1 MASFSLQDYETVEQ
15 RLQRYLKKY
24 PDARVITKVEH
35 QDENRI
41 LIRAIIY
48 QNAEELEKK
57 LPHSTGLAEE
67 TRGEGYVNK
76 TSHVENC
83 ETSAVG
89 RALANAGYSGNK
101 NGQRASREE
110 MKKVERMTNPSPAG
124 LSRDEK
130 YHKLPSALRKDP
142 IMEVT
147 KGQSKCPECFAIG
160 KTHAPS
166 CSMGNS
172 LENV

>member
-1 MASFSLQDYETVEQ
+1 MTGFNLNDYEPVEA
-15 RLQRYLKKY
+15 RLQKYLSKY

-35 QDENRI
+35 QDETRI

-48 QNAEELEKK
+48 KNAEELEKK
-57 LPHSTGLAEE
+57 LPHATGFAEE

-83 ETSAVG
+83 ETSALG

-110 MKKVERMTNPSPAG
+110 MTKVQRM
-124 LSRDEK
+124 E
-130 YHKLPSALRKDP
+130 DP

-147 KGQSKCPECFAIG
+147 KDIKTKFNRCPECQG
-160 KTHAPS
+160 LLPVHKPS
-166 CSMGNS
+166 CSEYGK
-172 LENV
+172 